1 MCVCAQRKSA
11 SLDPEGLWELGPL
24 RGYWEMPSFLH
35 ARPPAQPG
43 VRAPSTTGCGPVLTF
58 PPAHLPLPQRQSPAW
73 KPANKR
79 TCWQHRAWGAGRLW
93 ARENTHGLGALRL
106 QYRLFIVNCSD
117 LVKNLKDSV
126 DNHPYFSAT
135 DGAAI
140 IRCLFLGDSAVP
152 MRRHLAWCRNTSL
165 KVVFIF

>member
-1 MCVCAQRKSA
+1 MPGLPPNLASERPSA
-11 SLDPEGLWELGPL
+11 
-24 RGYWEMPSFLH
+24 
-35 ARPPAQPG
+35 
-43 VRAPSTTGCGPVLTF
+43 TGCGPALSF

-73 KPANKR
+73 KPANER
-79 TCWQHRAWGAGRLW
+79 TRWQHRAWGAGRLW
-93 ARENTHGLGALRL
+93 ARENTHGLGALRI

-152 MRRHLAWCRNTSL
+152 LRRHLAWCRNTSL
-165 KVVFIF
+165 KVVFLL